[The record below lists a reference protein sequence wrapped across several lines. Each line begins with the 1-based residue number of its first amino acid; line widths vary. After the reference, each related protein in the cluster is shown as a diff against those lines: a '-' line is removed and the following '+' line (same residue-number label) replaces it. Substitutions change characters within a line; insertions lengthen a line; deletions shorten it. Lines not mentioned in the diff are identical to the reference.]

1 MQEVGIKALKDNLSQ
16 YIGLVRNG
24 EIVMVKDRNEI
35 VAEIR
40 KPATQAQENLYIQE
54 AILKGAIIPE
64 AEAAKKTNIDAI
76 VKKYSQHK
84 LTDIHPQEIYE
95 SLKDK

>member
-1 MQEVGIKALKDNLSQ
+1 
-16 YIGLVRNG
+16 
-24 EIVMVKDRNEI
+24 MVKDRNEI

-64 AEAAKKTNIDAI
+64 AAKKTNIDAI

-95 SLKDK
+95 SLKDRPMLAYFETSILLSLHHPRRTA

>member
-16 YIGLVRNG
+16 YISLVRNG

-64 AEAAKKTNIDAI
+64 AAKKTNIDAI